1 MTLTFDR
8 CIANIIK
15 SSGIDNS
22 LALIGRALMAYLFI
36 VAGWAKIGSYAGTAG
51 YMASKGIPGSL
62 LILVILLE
70 LGGGLAIL
78 VGYQTRAI
86 ALFIGLFC
94 IASGLIFHNAP
105 EEATNLMKNLAMAGG
120 FIYIALQGAG
130 KFSIDYLLTKN
141 D

>member
-51 YMASKGIPGSL
+51 YMASKGFP
-62 LILVILLE
+62 V
-70 LGGGLAIL
+70 
-78 VGYQTRAI
+78 VY
-86 ALFIGLFC
+86 
-94 IASGLIFHNAP
+94 
-105 EEATNLMKNLAMAGG
+105 
-120 FIYIALQGAG
+120 
-130 KFSIDYLLTKN
+130 
-141 D
+141 

>member
-8 CIANIIK
+8 CIENILK
-15 SSGIDNS
+15 NSGINS
-22 LALIGRALMAYLFI
+22 TLSFIGRALMAYLFI
-36 VAGWAKIGSYAGTAG
+36 VAGWAKIGGYAGTAG
-51 YMASKGIPGSL
+51 YMESKGIPGSL
-62 LILVILLE
+62 LVLVILLE

-94 IASGLIFHNAP
+94 IVSGLIFHAAP

-130 KFSIDYLLTKN
+130 KFSIDHLLTKN
-141 D
+141 A